1 MNNFPQ
7 LVAMG
12 YILGVMSRWISKVS
26 KVAFALKRQFRF
38 PAVQSFVS
46 CGSKW
51 FPIYS
56 LMKPW
61 SVILV
66 SVLCTC
72 IRCLRAH
79 LMWRCFIHRSFTL
92 MIQRSIKPT
101 ESACYAGW
109 LYVGL
114 CVCACIWTLTETS
127 VCCTESEL
135 RWTLTVC
142 LTHSSV
148 NQHTF

>member
-1 MNNFPQ
+1 MN
-7 LVAMG
+7 
-12 YILGVMSRWISKVS
+12 MSIKSGICIEKTVQISCCSIFCFDLLTHETVECD
-26 KVAFALKRQFRF
+26 FGF
-38 PAVQSFVS
+38 
-46 CGSKW
+46 
-51 FPIYS
+51 
-56 LMKPW
+56 
-61 SVILV
+61 SV
-66 SVLCTC
+66 VLCTC

-114 CVCACIWTLTETS
+114 CVCVCACIWTLTDTS